1 MEEKRI
7 IAQKWKRDIP
17 DNLHLAI
24 CYYSLL
30 CALNNLHVTEREIQL
45 IAFTAVRGNISYS
58 DIREEFCEKYSSS
71 SPTIN
76 NMVSRLKKLNI
87 LIKDGGKVKVNP
99 SICPKF
105 ETDSIIIQIVLK
117 NEEASRLSTNYTTRE
132 NIKAV
137 VSEV

>member
-17 DNLHLAI
+17 DTLHLAI

-45 IAFTAVRGNISYS
+45 IAFTAVKGNISYS
-58 DIREEFCEKYSSS
+58 DIRDEFCEKYSSS

-76 NMVSRLKKLNI
+76 NMVSKLKKLNI
-87 LIKDGGKVKVNP
+87 LVKDGGKVKVNP

-105 ETDSIIIQIVLK
+105 ELDSIIIQIVLK
-117 NEEASRLSTNYTTRE
+117 NEESKLSTNSKSTRE
-132 NIKAV
+132 DFATV
-137 VSEV
+137 VG

>member
-17 DNLHLAI
+17 DSLHLSI

-30 CALNNLHVTEREIQL
+30 CALNNLRVTEREIQL
-45 IAFTAVRGNISYS
+45 IAFTAVKGNISYS
-58 DIREEFCEKYSSS
+58 DIRDDFCERYSSS
-71 SPTIN
+71 GPTIN
-76 NMVSRLKKLNI
+76 NMVSKLKKMNI

-117 NEEASRLSTNYTTRE
+117 NEESKLSTGKSTRE
-132 NIKAV
+132 VFKEIVN
-137 VSEV
+137 EV